1 MLLCGVACFLH
12 LTHRGETQ
20 VEWDE
25 INAAWG
31 QTCLLLH
38 SMAQACKFNFSS
50 YRILPLGNHPRI
62 ADNKNI
68 YELYGPV
75 NSFWSAKYDKAM
87 ICFLACL
94 QVRSARSPTRYT
106 AECHTPLVGAVETW
120 ANVQMGGTC
129 TSP

>member
-1 MLLCGVACFLH
+1 MLSPRNV
-12 LTHRGETQ
+12 TRRRGETQ

-94 QVRSARSPTRYT
+94 QVRSARSPTRS
-106 AECHTPLVGAVETW
+106 TPGAPCPPRRSSRDLGYAQVGV
-120 ANVQMGGTC
+120 TC
-129 TSP
+129 TPA